1 MQPPFKYRAL
11 ILEALAG
18 HGLVPRADTP
28 PTLLRDAVRDLYR
41 YEIKRL
47 RLSLLAGH
55 IAKRDYADHVVALR
69 RKYPSCR
76 CRWCLWV
83 DGGRRR
89 GRRKGFTTELTE
101 LTGGWLHA
109 GRRPRDRATRGATS
123 RLRYPR

>member
-1 MQPPFKYRAL
+1 MEPPFKYRAQ

-69 RKYPSCR
+69 RKYPLLSVPVA
-76 CRWCLWV
+76 LWV
-83 DGGRRR
+83 DGGN
-89 GRRKGFTTELTE
+89 
-101 LTGGWLHA
+101 GGDGEKDL
-109 GRRPRDRATRGATS
+109 PQS
-123 RLRYPR
+123 YPR

>member
-1 MQPPFKYRAL
+1 MEPPFKYRAL

-28 PTLLRDAVRDLYR
+28 PTMLRDAVRDLYR

-69 RKYPSCR
+69 RKYPLLSVPLV
-76 CRWCLWV
+76 LWV
-83 DGGRRR
+83 DGENEGD
-89 GRRKGFTTELTE
+89 GEN
-101 LTGGWLHA
+101 GGKNS
-109 GRRPRDRATRGATS
+109 PRS
-123 RLRYPR
+123 

>member
-1 MQPPFKYRAL
+1 MEPPFKYRAL

-28 PTLLRDAVRDLYR
+28 PTMLRDAVRDLYR

-69 RKYPSCR
+69 RKYPLLSVPLV
-76 CRWCLWV
+76 LWV
-83 DGGRRR
+83 DG
-89 GRRKGFTTELTE
+89 EN
-101 LTGGWLHA
+101 GGD
-109 GRRPRDRATRGATS
+109 GENGENGGKDS
-123 RLRYPR
+123 R